1 MYIWRK
7 LRYAVVALCII
18 LTLHSCGKSDKVD
31 FSSQIKPILNNKC
44 ITCHGGVKKNGGFSL
59 LFQKEAFADTESGKP
74 AIIPGDAS
82 GSELIKRLHETD
94 PELRMPYEKPP
105 LSEEEIDLLTRWIDQ
120 GAEWGQH
127 WAYSLP
133 EKVEVPAVSQEA
145 GFASEGKSDFIQ
157 NGIDNFIY
165 ARLDNE
171 ALEPNPSAAKNIIAR
186 RLSLDLTGLPPDRPL
201 FDAYTQDE
209 LSYEAMVDT
218 LLNRKDFGEKWASW
232 WLDLARYADT
242 KGYEKDTG
250 RSMWRYRDWVIQ
262 AFNRNLPYDQF
273 TIEQLAGDLLPDPSM
288 DQLIATAFHRNT
300 MNNDEG
306 GTDDEEFRVASV
318 MDRVNTTFS
327 VWQSTTMECVQ
338 CHSHPYDP
346 FKHEEY
352 YEAMA
357 FFNNSRDEDTP
368 DESPNIQFYNEKQQ
382 QDVDRVNAWVAK
394 YGSEETEELYSDFM
408 TFKEPKYLAH
418 NAVDFNNGELADTKY
433 LALWDDGSCTLK
445 NINTQGTS
453 AMYMLYRADRDGTQ
467 MTIRKNN
474 SEGEILARF
483 TVNAT
488 DGNIIRKIPFKGTE
502 EIIDL
507 YIETENDRIPKQAS
521 TSFITW
527 FAFLEDIPGKS
538 QPGYEEINR
547 TFLKL
552 LNADT
557 PKLPIMAENHSYMA
571 RATQIFE
578 RGNWMLKTDTVAPGV
593 PESLND
599 WNEQWENNRL
609 GLSKWMVSKENPLTA
624 RTLVNRV
631 WHQLFGRGLVAT
643 VEDLGTQSDPPSHPE
658 LLDWLSLRFMHE
670 HDWNMKALIKD
681 IVMSGTYRQ
690 SSENSPELYQK
701 DPNNELYAR
710 GPRKRLTAEQI
721 RDQALAV
728 SGLLSDKMYG
738 PGVMPPQPD
747 GVWQSVYSNEEWVES
762 KGEDKHR
769 RAVYTY
775 LKRTSPYPSFIT
787 FDAGSRE
794 VCTIRRTVTNT
805 PLQALVTLNDPVYL
819 EAAYTLGKL
828 MFTEGLNGDGSNNLG
843 EMSLG
848 NKDVG
853 DADIDGENV
862 GDVKFH
868 EVNVDDM
875 DIAKSIAEG
884 YQRATYTK
892 IEPEKLDALT
902 ALYKESLLEFKD
914 KESLN
919 KGFFATGETPTPEL
933 AALTVVAN
941 AIMNLD
947 EFLSKA

>member
-1 MYIWRK
+1 
-7 LRYAVVALCII
+7 
-18 LTLHSCGKSDKVD
+18 
-31 FSSQIKPILNNKC
+31 
-44 ITCHGGVKKNGGFSL
+44 
-59 LFQKEAFADTESGKP
+59 
-74 AIIPGDAS
+74 
-82 GSELIKRLHETD
+82 
-94 PELRMPYEKPP
+94 
-105 LSEEEIDLLTRWIDQ
+105 
-120 GAEWGQH
+120 
-127 WAYSLP
+127 
-133 EKVEVPAVSQEA
+133 
-145 GFASEGKSDFIQ
+145 
-157 NGIDNFIY
+157 
-165 ARLDNE
+165 
-171 ALEPNPSAAKNIIAR
+171 
-186 RLSLDLTGLPPDRPL
+186 
-201 FDAYTQDE
+201 
-209 LSYEAMVDT
+209 
-218 LLNRKDFGEKWASW
+218 
-232 WLDLARYADT
+232 
-242 KGYEKDTG
+242 
-250 RSMWRYRDWVIQ
+250 
-262 AFNRNLPYDQF
+262 
-273 TIEQLAGDLLPDPSM
+273 
-288 DQLIATAFHRNT
+288 
-300 MNNDEG
+300 
-306 GTDDEEFRVASV
+306 
-318 MDRVNTTFS
+318 
-327 VWQSTTMECVQ
+327 
-338 CHSHPYDP
+338 
-346 FKHEEY
+346 
-352 YEAMA
+352 
-357 FFNNSRDEDTP
+357 
-368 DESPNIQFYNEKQQ
+368 
-382 QDVDRVNAWVAK
+382 
-394 YGSEETEELYSDFM
+394 
-408 TFKEPKYLAH
+408 
-418 NAVDFNNGELADTKY
+418 
-433 LALWDDGSCTLK
+433 
-445 NINTQGTS
+445 
-453 AMYMLYRADRDGTQ
+453 
-467 MTIRKNN
+467 
-474 SEGEILARF
+474 
-483 TVNAT
+483 
-488 DGNIIRKIPFKGTE
+488 
-502 EIIDL
+502 
-507 YIETENDRIPKQAS
+507 
-521 TSFITW
+521 
-527 FAFLEDIPGKS
+527 
-538 QPGYEEINR
+538 
-547 TFLKL
+547 
-552 LNADT
+552 
-557 PKLPIMAENHSYMA
+557 
-571 RATQIFE
+571 
-578 RGNWMLKTDTVAPGV
+578 
-593 PESLND
+593 
-599 WNEQWENNRL
+599 
-609 GLSKWMVSKENPLTA
+609 
-624 RTLVNRV
+624 
-631 WHQLFGRGLVAT
+631 
-643 VEDLGTQSDPPSHPE
+643 
-658 LLDWLSLRFMHE
+658 
-670 HDWNMKALIKD
+670 
-681 IVMSGTYRQ
+681 MSGTYRQ